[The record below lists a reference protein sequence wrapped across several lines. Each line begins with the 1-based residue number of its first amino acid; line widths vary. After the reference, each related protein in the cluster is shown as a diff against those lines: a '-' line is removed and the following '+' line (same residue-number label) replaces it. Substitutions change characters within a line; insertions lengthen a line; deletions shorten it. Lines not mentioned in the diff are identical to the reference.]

1 MHCEEH
7 QQDALREWE
16 RLPFQL
22 RDHINEYADGKPRAV
37 PLPARAST
45 EGMADMTNWPLLLG
59 RSQQV
64 FSIPRSVEVEL
75 VVTMRDGPI
84 GAVVDQE
91 SLVVVHAALLNLGAH
106 VLRSTTL
113 VQVRVQRRS
122 RLVSPRLLPPL
133 ALGHS
138 EPLPNEERAT
148 VGQWL
153 KNTVYPDAAKAG
165 TSRLPSLPA
174 TPRCRKHPTCSVREQ
189 GSGAQSVMNYSRD
202 YQASSLDSIACA
214 IRRHMIAQEWTQWPT
229 SMQSSN
235 GVDGTSAVTSSHSHR
250 GALPLGVLCPGQMVG
265 HREA

>member
-133 ALGHS
+133 ALSRS
-138 EPLPNEERAT
+138 EPLPNEERST
-148 VGQWL
+148 VEKHL
-153 KNTVYPDAAKAG
+153 KYIVYPDAAKAG
-165 TSRLPSLPA
+165 KQSPAQFACPPRMVTLPCA
-174 TPRCRKHPTCSVREQ
+174 RDQ
-189 GSGAQSVMNYSRD
+189 GSGAQPVMKCLRSC
-202 YQASSLDSIACA
+202 QASSLHSIACA
-214 IRRHMIAQEWTQWPT
+214 IRRHWPLET
-229 SMQSSN
+229 ANGFSRPLQRSATLAHAHTECAALAISSPQALSK
-235 GVDGTSAVTSSHSHR
+235 VVRVSSFSAR
-250 GALPLGVLCPGQMVG
+250 
-265 HREA
+265 